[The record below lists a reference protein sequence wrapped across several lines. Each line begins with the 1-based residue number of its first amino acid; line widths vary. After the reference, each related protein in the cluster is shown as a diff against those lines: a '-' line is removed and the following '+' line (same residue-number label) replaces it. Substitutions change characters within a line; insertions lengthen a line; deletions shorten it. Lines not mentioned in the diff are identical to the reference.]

1 MKKLIIYSLLLFIV
15 TGFYSCLDDKNN
27 FDYKQVNELDGEIL
41 NIDIAGYEVNVG
53 EELTISPTFKF
64 TIDKENPDVSYEWYL
79 DGKKLD
85 VTTPSYTFSSDKYGI
100 YELTYAVVD
109 NKTGV
114 KFSLSTKI
122 TVTSAY
128 LKGWAILSD
137 MNGRSALSFIKVK
150 TVKKLYY
157 DSDGREAY
165 KDSIVY
171 EEVEKDIIPDLG
183 TEPLRLLESTGYW
196 DLAYQDL
203 NSGEEVLYDELVVM
217 QGSKWVELN
226 GNSLMKSV
234 YTEEEF
240 NGDIPDDFSP
250 VDAVM
255 TYSSKFLFNQN
266 GYIYYNQRAVANDFH
281 AGFYLSDPIWGGTRF
296 KKMYG
301 IQKFN
306 DYMRT
311 IPVLTTDNSLQYIWD
326 GGLTYEFPTIHMNTL
341 MYSGNVYEIVDDE
354 GKGDSRFQNMEYE
367 IINMLPASTEK
378 DDWYDTCMPRWVA
391 LLKKDGNYFLR
402 NFSLDTYYVNPP
414 VKVGDYFEKN
424 IKSEMFA
431 DYKDMVVFQNK
442 RYVVIANG
450 AELWYCSTTDEG
462 DSGIKIK
469 LEDGDALPGE
479 IVSLSYLDINF
490 NTEKEPVNG
499 HLGVAFANGEF
510 RIYEVIEQK
519 AGDTATEVT
528 LKKLYPNKV
537 SNLQGDN
544 KFGTIVDAIYKFGD
558 CLKITVFKKIKV
570 ENKGGE
576 YLLT

>member
-391 LLKKDGNYFLR
+391 LFKKDGNYFLR

-544 KFGTIVDAIYKFGD
+544 KFGTIVDGSYEKSVIYWK
-558 CLKITVFKKIKV
+558 
-570 ENKGGE
+570 
-576 YLLT
+576 

>member
-266 GYIYYNQRAVANDFH
+266 G
-281 AGFYLSDPIWGGTRF
+281 L
-296 KKMYG
+296 
-301 IQKFN
+301 
-306 DYMRT
+306 
-311 IPVLTTDNSLQYIWD
+311 
-326 GGLTYEFPTIHMNTL
+326 
-341 MYSGNVYEIVDDE
+341 
-354 GKGDSRFQNMEYE
+354 
-367 IINMLPASTEK
+367 
-378 DDWYDTCMPRWVA
+378 
-391 LLKKDGNYFLR
+391 
-402 NFSLDTYYVNPP
+402 
-414 VKVGDYFEKN
+414 
-424 IKSEMFA
+424 
-431 DYKDMVVFQNK
+431 
-442 RYVVIANG
+442 
-450 AELWYCSTTDEG
+450 
-462 DSGIKIK
+462 
-469 LEDGDALPGE
+469 
-479 IVSLSYLDINF
+479 
-490 NTEKEPVNG
+490 
-499 HLGVAFANGEF
+499 
-510 RIYEVIEQK
+510 
-519 AGDTATEVT
+519 
-528 LKKLYPNKV
+528 
-537 SNLQGDN
+537 
-544 KFGTIVDAIYKFGD
+544 
-558 CLKITVFKKIKV
+558 
-570 ENKGGE
+570 
-576 YLLT
+576 

>member
-391 LLKKDGNYFLR
+391 LLKKDGNYFLC

-558 CLKITVFKKIKV
+558 CLKITVFK
-570 ENKGGE
+570 
-576 YLLT
+576 

>member
-250 VDAVM
+250 MDAVM

-442 RYVVIANG
+442 RYVIIANG

-519 AGDTATEVT
+519 IGDTATEVT

-558 CLKITVFKKIKV
+558 CLKITVFK
-570 ENKGGE
+570 
-576 YLLT
+576 

>member
-114 KFSLSTKI
+114 KFSLSAKI

-450 AELWYCSTTDEG
+450 AELWYCSTADEG

-558 CLKITVFKKIKV
+558 CLKITVFK
-570 ENKGGE
+570 
-576 YLLT
+576 

>member
-367 IINMLPASTEK
+367 IINMLPASTET

-558 CLKITVFKKIKV
+558 CLKITVFK
-570 ENKGGE
+570 
-576 YLLT
+576 

>member
-391 LLKKDGNYFLR
+391 LLKKGGNYFLR

-558 CLKITVFKKIKV
+558 CLKITVFK
-570 ENKGGE
+570 
-576 YLLT
+576 

>member
-114 KFSLSTKI
+114 KFSLS

-558 CLKITVFKKIKV
+558 CLKITVFK
-570 ENKGGE
+570 
-576 YLLT
+576 

>member
-424 IKSEMFA
+424 IK
-431 DYKDMVVFQNK
+431 N
-442 RYVVIANG
+442 
-450 AELWYCSTTDEG
+450 
-462 DSGIKIK
+462 
-469 LEDGDALPGE
+469 
-479 IVSLSYLDINF
+479 
-490 NTEKEPVNG
+490 
-499 HLGVAFANGEF
+499 
-510 RIYEVIEQK
+510 
-519 AGDTATEVT
+519 ATEAGVRVGVYFFTQATTPVEAVEEASMVLMLCNQYKISFPLYIDTEGAGGNGRADGLDVETRTAVCTAFCETIENAGYTAGVYASKNWLTGKLDAQKLSPYSVWLAQYSGKPSYQGTYDMWQYTSAGTVDGIST
-528 LKKLYPNKV
+528 LVDFNV
-537 SNLQGDN
+537 SYMD
-544 KFGTIVDAIYKFGD
+544 Y
-558 CLKITVFKKIKV
+558 
-570 ENKGGE
+570 
-576 YLLT
+576 

>member
-128 LKGWAILSD
+128 LEGWAILSD

-450 AELWYCSTTDEG
+450 AELWYCSTADEG

-558 CLKITVFKKIKV
+558 CLKITVFK
-570 ENKGGE
+570 
-576 YLLT
+576 

>member
-266 GYIYYNQRAVANDFH
+266 GYIYYNQRLLPMIFMQVFI
-281 AGFYLSDPIWGGTRF
+281 YQIQ
-296 KKMYG
+296 YG
-301 IQKFN
+301 AALVSKRCMVYRN
-306 DYMRT
+306 
-311 IPVLTTDNSLQYIWD
+311 
-326 GGLTYEFPTIHMNTL
+326 L
-341 MYSGNVYEIVDDE
+341 M
-354 GKGDSRFQNMEYE
+354 
-367 IINMLPASTEK
+367 II
-378 DDWYDTCMPRWVA
+378 CVQ
-391 LLKKDGNYFLR
+391 FL
-402 NFSLDTYYVNPP
+402 Y
-414 VKVGDYFEKN
+414 
-424 IKSEMFA
+424 
-431 DYKDMVVFQNK
+431 
-442 RYVVIANG
+442 
-450 AELWYCSTTDEG
+450 
-462 DSGIKIK
+462 
-469 LEDGDALPGE
+469 
-479 IVSLSYLDINF
+479 
-490 NTEKEPVNG
+490 
-499 HLGVAFANGEF
+499 
-510 RIYEVIEQK
+510 
-519 AGDTATEVT
+519 
-528 LKKLYPNKV
+528 
-537 SNLQGDN
+537 
-544 KFGTIVDAIYKFGD
+544 
-558 CLKITVFKKIKV
+558 
-570 ENKGGE
+570 
-576 YLLT
+576 

>member
-528 LKKLYPNKV
+528 LKMLYPNKV

-558 CLKITVFKKIKV
+558 CLKITVFK
-570 ENKGGE
+570 
-576 YLLT
+576 

>member
-391 LLKKDGNYFLR
+391 LVKLVGNYFLR

-558 CLKITVFKKIKV
+558 CLKITVFK
-570 ENKGGE
+570 
-576 YLLT
+576 

>member
-85 VTTPSYTFSSDKYGI
+85 VTAPSYTFSSDKYGI

-137 MNGRSALSFIKVK
+137 VNGRSALSFIKVK

-183 TEPLRLLESTGYW
+183 TEPRRLLESTGYW

-402 NFSLDTYYVNPP
+402 NFSLDTYFVNPP

-537 SNLQGDN
+537 SDLQGDN

-558 CLKITVFKKIKV
+558 CLKITVFK
-570 ENKGGE
+570 
-576 YLLT
+576 

>member
-100 YELTYAVVD
+100 YELTYSVVD

-137 MNGRSALSFIKVK
+137 VNGRSALSFIKVK

-183 TEPLRLLESTGYW
+183 TEPRRLLESTGYW
-196 DLAYQDL
+196 DLAYQKV

-250 VDAVM
+250 VDVVM

-266 GYIYYNQRAVANDFH
+266 GHIYYNQRAVANDFH
-281 AGFYLSDPIWGGTRF
+281 AGFYLSDPIWSGTRF

-306 DYMRT
+306 DYMCT

-326 GGLTYEFPTIHMNTL
+326 GGLTYDFPTIHMNTL
-341 MYSGNVYEIVDDE
+341 LYSGNVYEIVDDE

-378 DDWYDTCMPRWVA
+378 DDWYDSCMPRWVA
-391 LLKKDGNYFLR
+391 LMKKDGNYFLR
-402 NFSLDTYYVNPP
+402 NFSLDTDFVDPP

-424 IKSEMFA
+424 IKSEMFT

-462 DSGIKIK
+462 DSGMKIK

-490 NTEKEPVNG
+490 ITEKEPVNG

-510 RIYEVIEQK
+510 RIYEVIEHK
-519 AGDTATEVT
+519 TGDTTTEVT

-537 SNLQGDN
+537 SDSQGDN

-558 CLKITVFKKIKV
+558 CLKITVF
-570 ENKGGE
+570 
-576 YLLT
+576 

>member
-85 VTTPSYTFSSDKYGI
+85 VTTPSYTFFSDKYGI

-558 CLKITVFKKIKV
+558 CLKITVFK
-570 ENKGGE
+570 
-576 YLLT
+576 

>member
-128 LKGWAILSD
+128 LKGWAILSY

-558 CLKITVFKKIKV
+558 CLKITVFK
-570 ENKGGE
+570 
-576 YLLT
+576 

>member
-100 YELTYAVVD
+100 YELTYSVVD

-137 MNGRSALSFIKVK
+137 VNGRSALSFIKVK

-183 TEPLRLLESTGYW
+183 TEPRRLLESTGYW
-196 DLAYQDL
+196 DLAYQKV

-250 VDAVM
+250 VDVVM

-266 GYIYYNQRAVANDFH
+266 GHIYYNQRAVANDFH
-281 AGFYLSDPIWGGTRF
+281 AGFYLSDPIWSGTRF

-306 DYMRT
+306 DYMCT

-326 GGLTYEFPTIHMNTL
+326 GGLTYDFPTIHMNTL
-341 MYSGNVYEIVDDE
+341 LYSGNVYEIVDDE

-378 DDWYDTCMPRWVA
+378 DDWYDSCMPRWVA
-391 LLKKDGNYFLR
+391 LMKKDGNYFLR
-402 NFSLDTYYVNPP
+402 NFSLDTDFVDPP

-424 IKSEMFA
+424 IKSEMFT

-462 DSGIKIK
+462 DSGMNIK

-490 NTEKEPVNG
+490 ITEKEPVNG

-510 RIYEVIEQK
+510 RIYEVIEHK
-519 AGDTATEVT
+519 TGDTTTEVT

-537 SNLQGDN
+537 SDSQGDN

-558 CLKITVFKKIKV
+558 CLKITVF
-570 ENKGGE
+570 
-576 YLLT
+576 

>member
-137 MNGRSALSFIKVK
+137 MNGRPALSFIKVK

-558 CLKITVFKKIKV
+558 CLKITVFK
-570 ENKGGE
+570 
-576 YLLT
+576 

>member
-469 LEDGDALPGE
+469 LEDGDALPGK

-558 CLKITVFKKIKV
+558 CLKITVFK
-570 ENKGGE
+570 
-576 YLLT
+576 

>member
-354 GKGDSRFQNMEYE
+354 GKGDSRFQIMEYE
-367 IINMLPASTEK
+367 IINMLPASNEN

-558 CLKITVFKKIKV
+558 CLKITVFK
-570 ENKGGE
+570 
-576 YLLT
+576 

>member
-85 VTTPSYTFSSDKYGI
+85 ATTPSYTFSSDKYGI

-137 MNGRSALSFIKVK
+137 IDGRSALSFIKVK

-157 DSDGREAY
+157 NSYGEEAY
-165 KDSIVY
+165 KDSVVY

-183 TEPLRLLESTGYW
+183 TEPRRLLESTGYW
-196 DLAYQDL
+196 NLAYQDL

-296 KKMYG
+296 KRMYG

-326 GGLTYEFPTIHMNTL
+326 GGLTYEFPIIHMNTL
-341 MYSGNVYEIVDDE
+341 MYSGNVYEIVDNE
-354 GKGDSRFQNMEYE
+354 GKSDSRFQNMEYE

-378 DDWYDTCMPRWVA
+378 DDWYDICMPRWVA
-391 LLKKDGNYFLR
+391 LMKKDGNYFLR

-469 LEDGDALPGE
+469 LEDGDVLPGE

-519 AGDTATEVT
+519 TGDTATEVT

-558 CLKITVFKKIKV
+558 CLKITVFK
-570 ENKGGE
+570 
-576 YLLT
+576 

>member
-391 LLKKDGNYFLR
+391 LLKKDGNFLR

-558 CLKITVFKKIKV
+558 CLKITVFK
-570 ENKGGE
+570 
-576 YLLT
+576 

>member
-150 TVKKLYY
+150 MVKKLYY

-558 CLKITVFKKIKV
+558 CLKITVFK
-570 ENKGGE
+570 
-576 YLLT
+576 

>member
-499 HLGVAFANGEF
+499 HLGVEFSNGEF

-558 CLKITVFKKIKV
+558 CLKITVFK
-570 ENKGGE
+570 
-576 YLLT
+576 

>member
-196 DLAYQDL
+196 DLAHQDL

-558 CLKITVFKKIKV
+558 CLKITVFK
-570 ENKGGE
+570 
-576 YLLT
+576 

>member
-510 RIYEVIEQK
+510 RIYEAIEQK

-558 CLKITVFKKIKV
+558 CLKITVFK
-570 ENKGGE
+570 
-576 YLLT
+576 

>member
-85 VTTPSYTFSSDKYGI
+85 VTAPSYTFSSDKYGI

-137 MNGRSALSFIKVK
+137 VNGRSALSFIKVK

-183 TEPLRLLESTGYW
+183 TEPRRLLESTGYW

-402 NFSLDTYYVNPP
+402 NFSLDTYFVNPP

-558 CLKITVFKKIKV
+558 CLKITVFK
-570 ENKGGE
+570 
-576 YLLT
+576 

>member
-490 NTEKEPVNG
+490 TKKKEPVNG

-558 CLKITVFKKIKV
+558 CLKITVFK
-570 ENKGGE
+570 
-576 YLLT
+576 

>member
-462 DSGIKIK
+462 GIKIK

-558 CLKITVFKKIKV
+558 CLKITVFK
-570 ENKGGE
+570 
-576 YLLT
+576 